1 MRREAWHE
9 NEEPFAIAKRGLR
22 VECHI
27 KPTVVGGLPKGR
39 PDLGKPARRV
49 GAPLL
54 SETPA
59 NGWRRGA
66 MRHADG
72 HRPVGTL
79 HTPPRS
85 NLAPS
90 QQLNNLKNKK
100 SSFFGPEAGQMG

>member
-1 MRREAWHE
+1 
-9 NEEPFAIAKRGLR
+9 
-22 VECHI
+22 
-27 KPTVVGGLPKGR
+27 
-39 PDLGKPARRV
+39 
-49 GAPLL
+49 
-54 SETPA
+54 
-59 NGWRRGA
+59 

-100 SSFFGPEAGQMG
+100 SSFLASRRAKLAGWTPRNGPGRSSAACAITQRDRALIAQ

>member
-1 MRREAWHE
+1 
-9 NEEPFAIAKRGLR
+9 
-22 VECHI
+22 
-27 KPTVVGGLPKGR
+27 
-39 PDLGKPARRV
+39 
-49 GAPLL
+49 
-54 SETPA
+54 
-59 NGWRRGA
+59 

-100 SSFFGPEAGQMG
+100 SSFLASRRANWLAEATERPRNGVSTVARTDCVRTALIAQ